1 MLLLP
6 SSISLSLI
14 FLQPPFPPLYALSL
28 LPSSSQSLVPLRL
41 SPAARHASLPCP
53 LGAASPASSKLPA
66 SKDVTSATDQQK
78 KPRHRHSTAQLAA
91 LNELYDKNEH
101 PSLEERTALA
111 RRLGMETK
119 TVNSWFQN
127 KRASSKKRHKAPLTQ
142 CELPPISALIASV
155 SAPPAPAPH
164 PQHHQAYEY
173 DDYSD
178 DEHYQPLSHQLS
190 GGAHPPQ
197 QQHTLFYAGNPQQQ
211 QFFEGEGSMP
221 RKARSRPT
229 AAQTEELKKLYERN
243 SHPSKEEREALGD
256 KIGMRYQ
263 SVTNWFQNQRSIA
276 KKREEA
282 AAARAASSSHEP
294 TPSRAFTPSLLP
306 PTSGA
311 AHPSLGVP
319 PPTSHPSLSALFHPP
334 RPRRRSPSGA
344 PSGGS
349 RPSSPRAS
357 PYHAPADRALDATHR
372 RPRRTRPEPWQ
383 LEALKKLFNRTK
395 TPSIED
401 RQMLAA
407 EIGMDVNKVT
417 NWFRNLRQSD
427 RKRARQNGSASAE
440 EGELDDDESMDFD
453 DMRSQSSDSRTAT
466 PSIASSAV
474 AYVKFEAEERPHLR
488 QHSRGPYA
496 RSTLSRSHSEMA
508 SDEDTLQE
516 AVTPSPESSPPPSA
530 AVASTSSL
538 ALPLPHPHAREAK
551 ASIERYP
558 LEYAQF
564 EREKDLPSP
573 MPAMETGVKME
584 DALLLLSFH
593 HSTIV
598 Q

>member
-1 MLLLP
+1 MQQPMHP
-6 SSISLSLI
+6 SLADWH
-14 FLQPPFPPLYALSL
+14 QPQPLA
-28 LPSSSQSLVPLRL
+28 
-41 SPAARHASLPCP
+41 
-53 LGAASPASSKLPA
+53 ASSKQHP
-66 SKDVTSATDQQK
+66 SKDNKADQQK
-78 KPRHRHSTAQLAA
+78 KPRHRHSASQLAA

-111 RRLGMETK
+111 QRLGMETK

-127 KRASSKKRHKAPLTQ
+127 KRASSKKRHKAPLSQ

-155 SAPPAPAPH
+155 SAPPPTLEHQPH
-164 PQHHQAYEY
+164 HPLDY

-178 DEHYQPLSHQLS
+178 DESYHPLSHQL
-190 GGAHPPQ
+190 GAGALPP
-197 QQHTLFYAGNPQQQ
+197 QQHTLFYAGNPQHKHL
-211 QFFEGEGSMP
+211 FETEGSMP

-229 AAQTEELKKLYERN
+229 AAQTEELKKLYELKP
-243 SHPSKEEREALGD
+243 HPTKEEREALGD

-282 AAARAASSSHEP
+282 AAAKAASLEP
-294 TPSRAFTPSLLP
+294 VSRGFTPALLP

-311 AHPSLGVP
+311 AHPSLAVP
-319 PPTSHPSLSALFHPP
+319 PATSHPSLSALLHPP
-334 RPRRRSPSGA
+334 RARRSPSAA
-344 PSGGS
+344 PSSSS

-357 PYHAPADRALDATHR
+357 PYHTPTDRTYDATHR
-372 RPRRTRPEPWQ
+372 RPRRTRPEPYQ
-383 LEALKKLFNRTK
+383 LEALKKLFKRTR

-427 RKRARQNGSASAE
+427 RKRARQHGSASAE
-440 EGELDDDESMDFD
+440 EGELDDDESGMDLD
-453 DMRSQSSDSRTAT
+453 DDRTHSSMSRTAT
-466 PSIASSAV
+466 PGVASSSSSSSV
-474 AYVKFEAEERPHLR
+474 EYVKIETEEKHFPPHHHHHHLP
-488 QHSRGPYA
+488 QHPHSRGPYA
-496 RSTLSRSHSEMA
+496 RSALARSHSDMG

-516 AVTPSPESSPPPSA
+516 AVTPSPESSPPPS

-551 ASIERYP
+551 ASLERYP
-558 LEYAQF
+558 LEYAQYGA
-564 EREKDLPSP
+564 EKLMPPPMPMSMPMP
-573 MPAMETGVKME
+573 MPALETGVKME

-593 HSTIV
+593 HSTV
-598 Q
+598 VH

>member
-1 MLLLP
+1 AMHP
-6 SSISLSLI
+6 SLAQWD
-14 FLQPPFPPLYALSL
+14 QPPA
-28 LPSSSQSLVPLRL
+28 
-41 SPAARHASLPCP
+41 
-53 LGAASPASSKLPA
+53 ASSKLSPPA
-66 SKDVTSATDQQK
+66 AAKPTAAAAAAVGDQQK
-78 KPRHRHSTAQLAA
+78 KPRHRHSATQLAA
-91 LNELYDKNEH
+91 LNELYEKNEH

-111 RRLGMETK
+111 QRLGMETK

-155 SAPPAPAPH
+155 SAPPASAALA
-164 PQHHQAYEY
+164 QHHHHHQVYEY
-173 DDYSD
+173 EDYSD
-178 DEHYQPLSHQLS
+178 EEHYQPLSHQVP
-190 GGAHPPQ
+190 GGAHPP
-197 QQHTLFYAGNPQQQ
+197 QQHTLFYAGNPTHQHL
-211 QFFEGEGSMP
+211 FEGEGSMP

-282 AAARAASSSHEP
+282 AAAKALASHDS
-294 TPSRAFTPSLLP
+294 TPSRAFTPALLP

-311 AHPSLGVP
+311 AHPSLSVP
-319 PPTSHPSLSALFHPP
+319 PPTSHPSLSALLHPP
-334 RPRRRSPSGA
+334 RARRSPSAA

-349 RPSSPRAS
+349 RPSSPRPS
-357 PYHAPADRALDATHR
+357 PYHTPADRALDATHR

-440 EGELDDDESMDFD
+440 EGELDDDESMDLD
-453 DMRSQSSDSRTAT
+453 DMRSQSSVSRTAT
-466 PSIASSAV
+466 PGVASSSSAV
-474 AYVKFEAEERPHLR
+474 DYVKIEAEEKPHFH

-496 RSTLSRSHSEMA
+496 RSALSRSHSDMG

-538 ALPLPHPHAREAK
+538 ALPLPHPHARETK

-564 EREKDLPSP
+564 EKEKDLPTP

>member
-1 MLLLP
+1 MHP
-6 SSISLSLI
+6 SLSAHWD
-14 FLQPPFPPLYALSL
+14 QPPA
-28 LPSSSQSLVPLRL
+28 
-41 SPAARHASLPCP
+41 
-53 LGAASPASSKLPA
+53 ASSKLPP
-66 SKDVTSATDQQK
+66 SKVDQQK
-78 KPRHRHSTAQLAA
+78 KPRHRHSASQLAA
-91 LNELYDKNEH
+91 LNELYEKNEH
-101 PSLEERTALA
+101 PSLEDRTALA
-111 RRLGMETK
+111 QRLGMETK

-155 SAPPAPAPH
+155 SAPPAPLPQ
-164 PQHHQAYEY
+164 PQQQQHHQPFEY

-178 DEHYQPLSHQLS
+178 DEQYPPLSHQLAP
-190 GGAHPPQ
+190 GAHPP
-197 QQHTLFYAGNPQQQ
+197 QQHTLFYAGNPQHKHL
-211 QFFEGEGSMP
+211 FEATEGTSMP

-229 AAQTEELKKLYERN
+229 AAQTEELKKLYEMKP
-243 SHPSKEEREALGD
+243 HPTKEEREALGH

-282 AAARAASSSHEP
+282 AAAKAASLEP
-294 TPSRAFTPSLLP
+294 PASRAYTPALLP

-319 PPTSHPSLSALFHPP
+319 PPTSHPSLSALLHPP
-334 RPRRRSPSGA
+334 RARRSPSAA
-344 PSGGS
+344 PSS
-349 RPSSPRAS
+349 RPASPRAS
-357 PYHAPADRALDATHR
+357 PYHTPADRVYDATHR
-372 RPRRTRPEPWQ
+372 RPRRTRPEPYQ

-427 RKRARQNGSASAE
+427 RKRARQTGSGSAE
-440 EGELDDDESMDFD
+440 EGEFDEDGDSMDMDDD
-453 DMRSQSSDSRTAT
+453 RTHSSISRTAT
-466 PSIASSAV
+466 PSVAPSSGV
-474 AYVKFEAEERPHLR
+474 EYVKIETEEKPHFSHH
-488 QHSRGPYA
+488 HSRGPYA
-496 RSTLSRSHSEMA
+496 RSALSRSHSDMG

-516 AVTPSPESSPPPSA
+516 AVTPSPESSPPPST
-530 AVASTSSL
+530 VASTSSL

-551 ASIERYP
+551 ASLERYP
-558 LEYAQF
+558 LEYAQY
-564 EREKDLPSP
+564 ERERIMPSP
-573 MPAMETGVKME
+573 MPPMETGVKME

-593 HSTIV
+593 HSTVV